1 MRLTKEQLQFI
12 INSDVERMA
21 QYLIEDDGVTIINAL
36 DMIYNSQIYQKLQD
50 RKTGLYLY
58 SPAYIYNY
66 LKEEILSD

>member
-1 MRLTKEQLQFI
+1 MRLTKAQLQFI

-66 LKEEILSD
+66 LKEEI

>member
-1 MRLTKEQLQFI
+1 MRLTKAQLQFI

-21 QYLIEDDGVTIINAL
+21 QYLIEDNGVTIINAL
-36 DMIYNSQIYQKLQD
+36 DMRYNSQIYQKLQD

-66 LKEEILSD
+66 LKEEV

>member
-1 MRLTKEQLQFI
+1 MRLTKAQLQFI

-21 QYLIEDDGVTIINAL
+21 QYLIEGNGVTIINAL

-66 LKEEILSD
+66 LKEEV

>member
-1 MRLTKEQLQFI
+1 MRLTKAQLQFI

-21 QYLIEDDGVTIINAL
+21 QYLIEDNGVTIINAL

>member
-1 MRLTKEQLQFI
+1 MRLTKAQLQFI

-21 QYLIEDDGVTIINAL
+21 QYLIEDNGVTIINAL

-66 LKEEILSD
+66 LKEEI

>member
-1 MRLTKEQLQFI
+1 
-12 INSDVERMA
+12 MA
-21 QYLIEDDGVTIINAL
+21 QYLIEDNGVTIINAL

-66 LKEEILSD
+66 LKEEV

>member
-1 MRLTKEQLQFI
+1 MRLTKAQLQFI

>member
-1 MRLTKEQLQFI
+1 MRLTKAQLQFV

-21 QYLIEDDGVTIINAL
+21 QYLIEDNGVTIINAL
-36 DMIYNSQIYQKLQD
+36 DIIYNSQIYQKLQD

-66 LKEEILSD
+66 LKEEV

>member
-1 MRLTKEQLQFI
+1 MRLTKAQLQFI

-50 RKTGLYLY
+50 RKTWLYLY

>member
-1 MRLTKEQLQFI
+1 MRLTKAQLQFI

-21 QYLIEDDGVTIINAL
+21 QYLIEDNGVTIINAL
-36 DMIYNSQIYQKLQD
+36 DMIYNSQIYQKLKD

-66 LKEEILSD
+66 LKEEV